1 MKKLE
6 LQREV
11 SEFKQLFKTFES
23 LLERRRRLCMAN
35 DQMAIRLCEFYA
47 IWSACQIRRCIG
59 STWDFETV
67 PSHEENEASMD
78 FGEKFRKP
86 ETVHKAAQDLLAAVA
101 SEDKAAIPG
110 ALKEMGVIA
119 LCPAPEQVFS
129 RMEDVTSRVTGL
141 AQQVFLVDLALLAA
155 GVGDFLRAGEYIQQA
170 RAFDPSSRELYN
182 IHAIEGLIAL
192 NDGRV
197 DEAIRSLE
205 NSTKACQTD
214 VDSSIQCSLLPPNLE
229 LPERLLELGE
239 RTVVSGYLRECHN
252 VWQLHRPQIEE
263 WIRLIETGDKPDF
276 QITRVVGTE
285 DSSSPSYRLS
295 MQWMRALS
303 FEMQRS
309 PAKPKASMSPT
320 QILAER
326 ERMLAQHEP
335 RMSAFVKKELEYL
348 EKDTAISPDSPSSNP
363 AA

>member
-23 LLERRRRLCMAN
+23 LLERRRRLCMAD
-35 DQMAIRLCEFYA
+35 DQMATRLCEFYA
-47 IWSACQIRRCIG
+47 IWSASQIRRCIG
-59 STWDFETV
+59 STWDFETA
-67 PSHEENEASMD
+67 PGQEENESSMD
-78 FGEKFRKP
+78 LGGVFPKP
-86 ETVHKAAQDLLAAVA
+86 ENSHKAAQDILAAVA
-101 SEDKAAIPG
+101 SDDKAAIAG

-129 RMEDVTSRVTGL
+129 RMEGVTSRVTGL
-141 AQQVFLVDLALLAA
+141 AQQVFLVDLAFFAA
-155 GVGDFLRAGEYIQQA
+155 GVGDYKRAGEYIRQT
-170 RAFDPSSRELYN
+170 RTFDPNSRELYN
-182 IHAIEGLIAL
+182 IRVIEGLIAL

-205 NSTKACQTD
+205 SSTNACQTD

-239 RTVVSGYLRECHN
+239 RAVVLGYLHECHN
-252 VWQLHRPQIEE
+252 VWQLHRSQIEE
-263 WIRLIETGDKPDF
+263 WIQLIETGGKPDF

-285 DSSSPSYRLS
+285 DSSLPSYRLS
-295 MQWMRALS
+295 MQWMRACSL
-303 FEMQRS
+303 EMQRS
-309 PAKPKASMSPT
+309 PAKPKTPMSPA

-326 ERMLAQHEP
+326 ERMLAEHEP
-335 RMSAFVKKELEYL
+335 RISAFIKKELEYL
-348 EKDTAISPDSPSSNP
+348 E
-363 AA
+363 